1 MKQKLFTLLT
11 LVLCVC
17 TGAWADNVYKY
28 QLNGANKEIIN
39 KTETDGDMTYFSYN
53 SSKHNFNAK
62 FTGCTYDGVSYT
74 SGLKMEGATNISWTS
89 TATSTVIIVQSTWSG
104 NTIKFDGTEL
114 AVTDAEAITGGRIY
128 TIGNVTAGEHSVTR
142 GSGESGIFAVYV
154 TEEGSATYPIISA
167 SNATIFP
174 TESNVEKTCEV
185 NVTGTNLTGSTLTA
199 ELGDDAPAGMSV
211 DLDENTIS
219 EGSISATAT
228 ISYTTTKNASGR
240 TTLTFSDG
248 KTSKSVTIIYNA
260 HVVPYT
266 EQGSILYYSKNGTEA
281 EGTKTNTITT
291 NGITATM
298 VDNNKTFQ
306 YGAGSVII
314 GENTYVPLKL
324 STGSSVNV
332 TFPTG
337 KVATKVIV
345 YGWSADG
352 NGAINSI
359 KESATANNAIDTSG
373 DIFYA
378 KNTESDLHPS
388 VYEYT
393 LDDWESFYFNPGGS
407 ASQPFV
413 VMEFVLTD
421 APIVILPT
429 ETKAGYSCNGST
441 TTVDRNTAPLNG
453 QTVYEVSTSNGIT
466 ITVPATT
473 SVSRITVRGTSG
485 ENAGST
491 ITIKGAN
498 TESKSLDLN
507 NRDDKIKE
515 LVFTPETQTTTY
527 TITSA
532 TKKSWLII
540 EIYGE
545 ELVLTPKKQYTT
557 LTSAYNLDFTNV
569 DGLNAYIVKED
580 GVFESTVTLT
590 QVNKV
595 PAGTGLVLKGTPNTK
610 YTLATYEGNG
620 DDISDNKMVGS
631 ATAETTPAT
640 GAAYILSDGAFHPW
654 NGEGNIAAGKAYLN
668 VNSAGAKALSINFSD
683 FTGISNAE
691 ANEASKTDSDK
702 MYNLSGQTV
711 GEGYKGIVI
720 VNGKK
725 VIK

>member
-1 MKQKLFTLLT
+1 MKKLFTLLT

-39 KTETDGDMTYFSYN
+39 GTETTGNMTYFSYN

-74 SGLKMEGATNISWTS
+74 SGLKMEGDTNISWTS
-89 TATSTVIIVQSTWSG
+89 TATSTVIIVQSTWSD
-104 NTIKFDGTEL
+104 NTIKFDGSAL
-114 AVTDAEAITGGRIY
+114 AVADAEAITGGRIY
-128 TIGNVTAGEHSVTR
+128 TIENVTAGEHSVTR

-185 NVTGTNLTGSTLTA
+185 KVTGTYLTGSTLTA

-211 DLDENTIS
+211 DLDKNTIS

-228 ISYTTTKNASGR
+228 ISYTTTENASGR

-281 EGTKTNTITT
+281 EGTKTSTITT

-378 KNTESDLHPS
+378 TNTASDLHPS

-407 ASQPFV
+407 ASQPYV

-429 ETKAGYSCNGST
+429 ETRDEYSCNGST
-441 TTVDRNTAPLNG
+441 TTVNRNTAPLNG
-453 QTVYEVSTSNGIT
+453 QTVYEVSTGDNNALT

-473 SVSRITVRGTSG
+473 TVSKIIVRGTSG
-485 ENAGST
+485 DSSGST

-498 TESKSLDLN
+498 TESESLELN
-507 NRDDKIKE
+507 DRDSEIEE

-532 TKKSWLII
+532 KKKSWLII

-569 DGLNAYIVKED
+569 DGLKAYIVKA
-580 GVFESTVTLT
+580 VTTNNVTLT
-590 QVNKV
+590 QINKV
-595 PAGTGLVLKGTPNTK
+595 PAGTGLVLKGTPDTK
-610 YTLATYEGNG
+610 YTLETYEGDG
-620 DDISDNKMVGS
+620 DDVTDNKMVGS
-631 ATAETTPAT
+631 ATAETIPVT
-640 GAAYILSDGAFHPW
+640 GAYILSDGAFHPW
-654 NGEGNIAAGKAYLN
+654 SGEGKIAAGKAYLN
-668 VNSAGAKALSINFSD
+668 ASVVTGGAKALIINFAD
-683 FTGISNAE
+683 ETGISNADAE
-691 ANEASKTDSDK
+691 VTNTGTGKR
-702 MYNLSGQTV
+702 YNLNGQLV
-711 GEGYKGIVI
+711 GEDYKGIVI
-720 VNGKK
+720 IDGQKFNQ
-725 VIK
+725 